1 MYFTLSFAG
10 IALMTAIIV
19 GIAVAKWRTARSPHG
34 QGFIEV
40 EQVQFLQI
48 DAI

>member
-1 MYFTLSFAG
+1 
-10 IALMTAIIV
+10 MTAIIV